1 MKSARAVLSSLL
13 FVTLLS
19 LASGQSQIRSSE
31 NVVDTPNLVS
41 KVTEGFVLDTFV
53 PYHIAKHFPWLIENE
68 ALLCPSAT
76 ASPAVV
82 DLEFGG
88 NTIGTATLTIDQ
100 CTVDVTECT
109 GPQDVDVQ
117 KVTVTVCPAWLAFRK
132 YRVNVAFSEL
142 YINTLDIDSGGNATV
157 YEAFEIR
164 ICGEFGLSF
173 GKGLQFHHPT
183 CCLQDVEVFDQRSDQ
198 RTTSL
203 VLNVDGTNICAGC
216 FSTPPDM
223 TTCAP
228 ECNFVLLSL
237 QNAILLYAQTV
248 DATVFDS
255 SLPVCQSAGSLFP
268 VSL

>member
-1 MKSARAVLSSLL
+1 MKSASAVLSSLL
-13 FVTLLS
+13 LLTLIS
-19 LASGQSQIRSSE
+19 VACGQSQIRSSE
-31 NVVDTPNLVS
+31 NVVEAPNLVS

-53 PYHIAKHFPWLIENE
+53 PYHIAQHFPWIIENE
-68 ALLCPSAT
+68 GLLCPSST
-76 ASPAVV
+76 AAPAVV

-88 NTIGTATLTIDQ
+88 DIIGTATLTIDQ

-117 KVTVTVCPAWLAFRK
+117 KATVTVCPAWLAVRN
-132 YRVNVAFSEL
+132 YRVNVAFSSL
-142 YINTLDIDSGGNATV
+142 YINNLDIESGNATV
-157 YEAFEIR
+157 YETFELR
-164 ICGEFGLSF
+164 ICGQFGLSF

-183 CCLQDVEVFDQRSDQ
+183 CCLQDVDVFDQRSDQ

-203 VLNVDGTNICAGC
+203 VLLDCGTNICAGC
-216 FSTPPDM
+216 FTTPPDQ

-255 SLPVCQSAGSLFP
+255 CLPVCQSVGSLFP
-268 VSL
+268 VVGM